1 MTPTNAAE
9 LEPWTPEEI
18 ESGASTAG
26 KRKPEPKII
35 VARRQA
41 RLRERQAEQLAA
53 VNAKL
58 LPLGM
63 DWKQL
68 MQAIINGTVE
78 VVPKEKK

>member
-1 MTPTNAAE
+1 MTPTNAAG

-35 VARRQA
+35 VTRRQA
-41 RLRERQAEQLAA
+41 RLRERQAEQLNQ

-63 DWKQL
+63 DWKTL
-68 MQAIINGTVE
+68 MSAIVSGTVE
-78 VVPKEKK
+78 IVPKE